1 MCGFLNIPNTNP
13 IRQTRKK
20 LHSRSHRSSTEI
32 MITTL
37 TQGQVP
43 LPIDNTIR
51 TRLEEGRA
59 DTFLHIVPTDH
70 ARLKWCREYLENTPN
85 RAIAGLHI
93 YTLDN
98 LVRRFFYSHLS
109 RGRRHTGVGIQT
121 VWTHEIMEEVQL
133 PFLKPQSEIR
143 VPQGTARQLREAVNQ
158 LRRNGV
164 DWQHLQ
170 EDSISDDVDAPSKLA
185 DLITFYK
192 AYERRLGSEWVD
204 RAGIHRA
211 LSEYLTRSPDRAER
225 LMKKVFP
232 NVDLVVVSGFDAL
245 YPHDATILTGI
256 ANLPSIKMS
265 VLLDYDEG
273 NEALFGYLK
282 ADYDRF
288 LGCGFERHSG
298 EPEIPD
304 AGRNVH
310 FARNLFYTDLPQESA
325 IEKLSLTD
333 QIALLYPS
341 NRIREVEE
349 IAKLIK
355 RLALNQSSPALN
367 QICVTFNKLDAYAPL
382 IREIFPLHGIP
393 YTLDWSERL
402 ENSTVVV
409 SVFTL
414 LELLQGGAPPQTREK
429 VLRSP
434 YFHTNDWD
442 VVIEGCGLNAK
453 LSPEDFRESFD
464 LLMDT
469 LKVRQQILKGS
480 WESKTRFAAHKMSA
494 YREFRRL
501 IDELVESLITDHGVE
516 VCHSFESYI
525 RCLRLMT
532 SESTYR
538 WSNPSDKG
546 VVILPLNQ
554 TQDLAF
560 DTVILGG
567 LVDGEFPVVFRSDT
581 FLPSSQRETE
591 SDRLH
596 EDRFLF
602 YHALTLYRKQLYLL
616 SPQYDGDVELVPSAF
631 IDELQRIAE
640 IKTSTDQDETLFST
654 ENFLKNYGAFV
665 WERSETGEVEKP
677 NVPSTILPTL
687 PLIVHNVRVEKSRT
701 VPVEKNDTVMHK
713 LPQYEGQLSL
723 NLLSP
728 ASRRALEQRRERT
741 YSVSQL
747 ETYGE
752 CPFRYFSDRVLNL
765 NPTEEEETGL
775 TSMEKGSLAHK
786 ILFEFYDRR
795 RDAPSISG
803 CENADFD
810 EVVADLR
817 RIARDHLEVEEAQRH
832 LNRADKLFWDIEVER
847 LIGGYGRT
855 GILPAFLEAERERD
869 LEVQP
874 RYFEVEFG
882 PSVRSEPADPQL
894 GSTEAI
900 RVGEVSLAGRIDRV
914 ELGNGMFVI
923 GDYKT
928 GSTTPKLNDILE
940 GRSLQLP
947 LYVAVVEQ
955 LLRQQSAPI
964 QGFEEYFEP
973 IQGVGGIY
981 YILQEESGVELGIG
995 DRDYN
1000 GRAFQVSS
1008 RSGQLLPNSRYP
1020 IEEIQ
1025 TDSDSDVIETIVDV
1039 AVEHANQYVHSI
1051 ADGDFQLTS
1060 HDKTKVCRY
1069 CSFKRICR
1077 VGVIAEDIHT

>member
-1 MCGFLNIPNTNP
+1 M
-13 IRQTRKK
+13 K
-20 LHSRSHRSSTEI
+20 
-32 MITTL
+32 TTL
-37 TQGQVP
+37 TKGQVF
-43 LPIDNTIR
+43 LPIDREIH
-51 TRLEEGRA
+51 TRLEADRA

-70 ARLKWCREYLENTPN
+70 ARLKLCREYLRNTPN
-85 RAIAGLHI
+85 RAVAGLHI

-121 VWTHEIMEEVQL
+121 VWTHEIMEEEQL
-133 PFLKPQSEIR
+133 PFLRPQPETR
-143 VPQGTARQLREAVNQ
+143 VSHGNARQLRVTINQ
-158 LRRNGV
+158 LKRSGV
-164 DWQHLQ
+164 DWRKLQ
-170 EDSISDDVDAPSKLA
+170 KDSDDEDSPGKLA
-185 DLITFYK
+185 DLMTIYK
-192 AYERRLGSEWVD
+192 AYETRLGEKWVD
-204 RAGIHRA
+204 RAGLHRA
-211 LSEYLTRSPDRAER
+211 VAEYLTRSPNRAEE

-232 NVDLVVVSGFDAL
+232 NVDLVVVSGFDVFS
-245 YPHDATILTGI
+245 PHDSTILTGI
-256 ANLPSIKMS
+256 ANLPSINMGM
-265 VLLDYDEG
+265 VFNFHEE
-273 NEALFGYLK
+273 NESLFGHVK
-282 ADYDRF
+282 ADYDQF
-288 LGCGFERHSG
+288 LSCGFEAYR
-298 EPEIPD
+298 EERETPD
-304 AGRNVH
+304 VARNLH
-310 FARNLFYTDLPQESA
+310 FARNLFYTDLPEESA
-325 IEKLSLTD
+325 IEKLVLTD
-333 QIALLYPS
+333 EVSLLSPL
-341 NRIREVEE
+341 NRIQEVEQ

-355 RLALNQSSPALN
+355 RLTLSQSSPVLD
-367 QICVTFNKLDAYAPL
+367 QICVTFYQLDTYAPL

-393 YTLDWSERL
+393 YAMEWNARL
-402 ENSTVVV
+402 EHSTVVA
-409 SVFTL
+409 SIFFL
-414 LELLQGGAPPQTREK
+414 LEQVQRGVPPQPQDK
-429 VLRSP
+429 VSRSP
-434 YFHTNDWD
+434 YFHTDDWD
-442 VVIEGCGLNAK
+442 AVIEGCGLNAK

-501 IDELVESLITDHGVE
+501 IDELVESLITDHGAE

-525 RCLRLMT
+525 RRLRLMT

-538 WSNPSDKG
+538 WGNPSDKG
-546 VVILPLNQ
+546 VAILPLNQ
-554 TQDLAF
+554 TQALVF

-567 LVDGEFPVVFRSDT
+567 LVDGEFPEVFRSDA
-581 FLPSSQRETE
+581 FLPISQRGTE
-591 SDRLH
+591 SDRLCT
-596 EDRFLF
+596 DRFLF
-602 YHALTLYRKQLYLL
+602 YQALTLYRKQLYLL
-616 SPQYDGDVELVPSAF
+616 SPQHDGDVELVHSAF

-640 IKTSTDQDETLFST
+640 IKTSTDHDKTLFST

-665 WERSETGEVEKP
+665 WERSETEDVEKP
-677 NVPSTILPTL
+677 NIPSTMLATL
-687 PLIVHNVRVEKSRT
+687 PLIVHNAHVEKSRT
-701 VPVEKNDTVMHK
+701 VPVEKNDTVTHK
-713 LPQYEGQLSL
+713 LPQYEGQLSS

-810 EVVADLR
+810 EAVADLR
-817 RIARDHLEVEEAQRH
+817 RIARDHLEAEEAQRY

-900 RVGEVSLAGRIDRV
+900 TVGEVALSGRIDRV

-947 LYVAVVEQ
+947 LYLAVVEQ
-955 LLRQQSAPI
+955 LLRQQSSPI
-964 QGFEEYFEP
+964 QGFEDDLESV
-973 IQGVGGIY
+973 QGVAGVY
-981 YILQEESGVELGIG
+981 YVLQEESKAVLGIG
-995 DRDYN
+995 NKDYN
-1000 GRAFQVSS
+1000 KRAFQASP
-1008 RSGQLLPNSRYP
+1008 SGQLLPNSRYP
-1020 IEEIQ
+1020 IEDVD
-1025 TDSDSDVIETIVDV
+1025 TDSDSDVIGVIVDE
-1039 AVEHANQYVHSI
+1039 AITHANQYVHSI
-1051 ADGDFQLTS
+1051 AEGDFQLTA
-1060 HDKTKVCRY
+1060 HDTTKVCQF

-1077 VGVIAEDIHT
+1077 VGAIAEEIQA